1 MTWARRCCCFSAGEE
16 GGSTGDVE
24 RDSRTVFLSNLDF
37 GMSADRLRQH
47 WQATGQVAD
56 LRVVKDYKG
65 RSKGFA
71 YLEFTSI
78 VSWLAGRRERCGGW
92 WWRGVTVAGV
102 SADVTRGDQ
111 SGVNITR
118 CRRYQERWPL
128 VSLAGRS

>member
-1 MTWARRCCCFSAGEE
+1 MTPAGGEE

-37 GMSADRLRQH
+37 GMTVERLRQH
-47 WQATGQVAD
+47 WESTGEIAD

-78 VSWLAGRRERCGGW
+78 VS
-92 WWRGVTVAGV
+92 
-102 SADVTRGDQ
+102 
-111 SGVNITR
+111 IIM
-118 CRRYQERWPL
+118 
-128 VSLAGRS
+128 